1 MPAAVVFVTKTQR
14 VHMRSMKD
22 QLAHIWEALEF
33 VLAKGLNKLQAQ
45 YITIRLIKIVGFTRS
60 RFSKQLKMIGMSYL
74 KSGRRSQLSISHNS
88 LERTSYSKN
97 ILIFS
102 IISYSIIRSKNKNF
116 KQRWRQ
122 VWVQWLTV
130 QVWPT
135 TSSSHILNLI

>member
-116 KQRWRQ
+116 KQR
-122 VWVQWLTV
+122 
-130 QVWPT
+130 
-135 TSSSHILNLI
+135 